1 LKSWTKWI
9 LLAFLLC
16 ILPLPVGAATSQ
28 TKGTGE
34 WNPKPTERWLEVV
47 KKERRLYLRQGE
59 KVLKT
64 FRVAIGSGK
73 GTKKSPIDKIT
84 PVGVFTIRRIADP
97 TNWIFDPKVFN
108 EPGEPQKDVYGK
120 WAISF
125 RNPWNLAI
133 HGTNAPWSI
142 GKAVTHGCIRLKNS
156 DIEELVKHVKPGMKL
171 VIREKPLMLQ
181 KNKETA
187 STSAKPLPTQETG
200 TGAVS
205 PPAEP
210 TSSPSPPIPGVEDS
224 AQSQDLGSLAHPSSQ
239 DVDGNTSQDVGS
251 LAAPSDQK
259 PAPQDEAAPEV

>member
-1 LKSWTKWI
+1 MKSWTKWI

-16 ILPLPVGAATSQ
+16 ILPLRAGAATSQ

-73 GTKKSPIDKIT
+73 GTKKSPIDKVT

-171 VIREKPLMLQ
+171 VIREKPLMAQ
-181 KNKETA
+181 KNK
-187 STSAKPLPTQETG
+187 ETG

-210 TSSPSPPIPGVEDS
+210 TASPSPPIPGVEDS
-224 AQSQDLGSLAHPSSQ
+224 AQSQDLGSPVHPSSQ
-239 DVDGNTSQDVGS
+239 DVDGNKSQDVGYP
-251 LAAPSDQK
+251 AVPSDQK
-259 PAPQDEAAPEV
+259 PAPQEEAAPEV

>member
-1 LKSWTKWI
+1 LKSWTKWT

-16 ILPLPVGAATSQ
+16 ILPLPAGAATSQ

-34 WNPKPTERWLEVV
+34 WNPKPAERWLEVV

-73 GTKKSPIDKIT
+73 GTKKSPIDKVT

-171 VIREKPLMLQ
+171 VIREKPPMPPKSQ
-181 KNKETA
+181 ETET
-187 STSAKPLPTQETG
+187 TSARTLPAQETE
-200 TGAVS
+200 TFTVS

-210 TSSPSPPIPGVEDS
+210 TASPIQPLPEVEGS
-224 AQSQDLGSLAHPSSQ
+224 AQSQDLGSPVHPASQ
-239 DVDGNTSQDVGS
+239 DVDGNKSQDVGYP
-251 LAAPSDQK
+251 AVPSDQQ
-259 PAPQDEAAPEV
+259 APPKDETAP